1 MTAMTD
7 PHPQG
12 HQVGKQLPMLL
23 AALGLVLPLLLYLAL
38 PALGISAFAEALGL
52 KKLLLLAGAGLG
64 ALAYWQYWKF
74 IIPRP
79 QLLVSFVMLAWPI
92 VAFCNM
98 QLLIL
103 GINLH
108 MTPLL
113 MLGIMFPMLWVAGK
127 DYRQVLSNAPWIKFY
142 LAFFAWLAL
151 YFVFYNAKATDPR
164 LSGGENALG
173 EGSVSMVQLTSYL
186 YCLLTMSVSA
196 ITILKTR
203 NFQGLFDFLNQA
215 LLWVTGVE
223 AIITILGFPLQMTS
237 LTLDGF
243 LRAIG
248 IFTHPNPFA
257 HHMGIVM
264 VYLLGLYCYYQGERR
279 HRMPTLLLWSGL
291 GLNGIAFLLGL
302 SKTAFSAFA
311 FCALLLFLLNL
322 AVPAVRRGF
331 INILFSLI
339 VLVPVGLVAF
349 EILSGQ
355 SFFTLM
361 ESRINE
367 TQSLNW
373 RTMIWQDLLAEVDL
387 ASIWLGH
394 GFTAANQT
402 VFHLTFNDAKNA
414 NPLMMVHNAY
424 IALIYDLGIPGY
436 LMFAAAVALIAQSVR
451 GWIEAVRP
459 ALRTEHSIIIALTCY
474 FLFVCGFDE
483 MSYMFDAP
491 QLYWTLV
498 SLLFFVS
505 LRERKA
511 EPA

>member
-1 MTAMTD
+1 MISTT
-7 PHPQG
+7 
-12 HQVGKQLPMLL
+12 HQLKSIEWPGKQMGFLL
-23 AALGLVLPLLLYLAL
+23 AALGIVIPVLLYLVLPLF
-38 PALGISAFAEALGL
+38 GISSFAEMLGL
-52 KKLLLLAGAGLG
+52 KRLILLAGAGIG
-64 ALAYWQYWKF
+64 AIFYWQYWKF

-79 QLLVSFVMLAWPI
+79 QLLVGFVMLAWPI
-92 VAFCNM
+92 VAFLNM

-113 MLGIMFPMLWVAGK
+113 MLGIMFPMIWVAGK
-127 DYRQVLSNAPWIKFY
+127 DYQQILTNAPWIKYY
-142 LAFFAWLAL
+142 LAFFGWLAL
-151 YFVFYNAKATDPR
+151 YFIFYNTKATDPR
-164 LSGGENALG
+164 LSGGESAMG
-173 EGSVSMVQLTSYL
+173 DGSVSMVQLTSYL
-186 YCLLTMSVSA
+186 YCLLTMAVSA
-196 ITILKTR
+196 ITVLKTR

-223 AIITILGFPLQMTS
+223 AVITILGFPLQMTS
-237 LTLDGF
+237 MTLDGF

-257 HHMGIVM
+257 HHMGIIM
-264 VYLLGLYCYYQGERR
+264 VYLLGLYCYYQGERK
-279 HRMPTLLLWSGL
+279 HRMPTLLLWTGL

-311 FCALLLFLLNL
+311 FCALLLFLMNL

-331 INILFSLI
+331 INILLSMI
-339 VLVPVGLVAF
+339 VLVPIGLFAF

-355 SFFTLM
+355 SFFALM

-387 ASIWLGH
+387 ATVWFGH

-424 IALIYDLGIPGY
+424 IALIYDLGILGY
-436 LMFAAAVALIAQSVR
+436 LMFAAAIALMFQSMR
-451 GWIEAVRP
+451 GWVEAARP
-459 ALRTEHSIIIALTCY
+459 ALRTEHSIIIALTLY

-498 SLLFFVS
+498 SLLFCVS
-505 LRERKA
+505 VRERKVA
-511 EPA
+511 LV